1 MDEETKTDDI
11 IPQEETNAKE
21 SDVADIIGADLEE
34 KENPDTDEKTE
45 IKPEAVKTEE
55 KKSDA
60 KDPKSDW
67 ILVGSI
73 IAIILVIALVFS
85 FRFIIPKPKIVT
97 LEDVNKDNIQGKLN
111 PELGYMYKGVYSFIY
126 NDGLWLLQLQSPNGR
141 NEYNIALHYGAR
153 DVENITVI
161 GNPSSQFA
169 NSTEY
174 YITFNPTATE

>member
-1 MDEETKTDDI
+1 MDEETKTDGI

-34 KENPDTDEKTE
+34 K
-45 IKPEAVKTEE
+45 

-126 NDGLWLLQLQSPNGR
+126 NDGLWLLQLQSPNGM

-161 GNPSSQFA
+161 CNPSSQFA
-169 NSTEY
+169 NST
-174 YITFNPTATE
+174 